1 MKEFKIGFGYDIH
14 RLAAGRKLII
24 GGVKIAFSKGLL
36 GHSDADVLIHA
47 ICDALLGALGRGDI
61 GEMFPNT
68 DSAYKD
74 ISSIKLLKDVA
85 KLMRN
90 RGFCL
95 VNLDTLI
102 ILEKPKISG
111 YKNKMRENIARLL
124 NTDKNNVNIKAGTN
138 EGLGAI
144 GQNKA
149 IAAFALA
156 AIAKGAGK

>member
-1 MKEFKIGFGYDIH
+1 MKEFKVGFGYDIH
-14 RLAAGRKLII
+14 RLVKGRKLII

-36 GHSDADVLIHA
+36 GHSDADILIHA

-85 KLMRN
+85 RLMRN
-90 RGFCL
+90 RGFYL
-95 VNLDTLI
+95 VNLDTMI

-111 YKNKMRENIARLL
+111 YKKKMRENIARLL
-124 NTDKNNVNIKAGTN
+124 NTDKDNVNIKAGTN

-156 AIAKGAGK
+156 AITKGTGK